1 MPALAAFL
9 AEVRADFTANAVNL
23 IYGTVRLVERDDES
37 FLAWATQ
44 PWACVIFNLHVAHD
58 EAGLAKAAEDF
69 RRLID
74 RGLKHGGS
82 YYLTYHRWA
91 NRAEVAAAYPQFPRV
106 PAVEAPIRPRGTL
119 PERLVSPVSRFV
131 RLWSLISA
139 ARKRQIRNAVIPITL
154 SRRAAA

>member
-1 MPALAAFL
+1 MISEIYVRGALSAFL
-9 AEVRADFTANAVNL
+9 AEVRDEFRANAVNL

-58 EAGLAKAAEDF
+58 EPSLAKAAEYF

-74 RGLKHGGS
+74 RGRQHGGS

-91 NRAEVAAAYPQFPRV
+91 NRIEMAAAYPNFP
-106 PAVEAPIRPRGTL
+106 EFL
-119 PERLVSPVSRFV
+119 RL
-131 RLWSLISA
+131 
-139 ARKRQIRNAVIPITL
+139 KRQYDPEERFQSDWYRQYRDLFA
-154 SRRAAA
+154 SGA